1 MKEIMK
7 ALCGLWKEEW
17 QGMVMG
23 QLNYEKGE
31 GACGGPYFVSASGRR
46 ILKVSAFGGNE
57 RMEILL
63 FPFSHGEGK
72 EKTGEKGRLWRTFSE
87 GEVHAFSLSM
97 GDHNGIHQA
106 RRPVVSGFQLAEALA
121 EGRDFH
127 TLRIRF
133 HHPLYAGEAVYLK
146 EEGKT
151 FWGISEVLCF
161 EAVIG

>member
-63 FPFSHGEGK
+63 FPFPHGEGK
-72 EKTGEKGRLWRTFSE
+72 EKTGGE
-87 GEVHAFSLSM
+87 GETLAHFF
-97 GDHNGIHQA
+97 
-106 RRPVVSGFQLAEALA
+106 RRRGPRLQPFY
-121 EGRDFH
+121 GR
-127 TLRIRF
+127 
-133 HHPLYAGEAVYLK
+133 P
-146 EEGKT
+146 
-151 FWGISEVLCF
+151 
-161 EAVIG
+161 

>member
-72 EKTGEKGRLWRTFSE
+72 EKTGEKGRLWRTFQKERSTPS
-87 GEVHAFSLSM
+87 AFLWETIM
-97 GDHNGIHQA
+97 GFTRPAA
-106 RRPVVSGFQLAEALA
+106 R
-121 EGRDFH
+121 
-127 TLRIRF
+127 
-133 HHPLYAGEAVYLK
+133 
-146 EEGKT
+146 
-151 FWGISEVLCF
+151 W
-161 EAVIG
+161 